1 MIKTWTEKYRPKNF
15 AEFKGQ
21 EEAIRIIKNFLY
33 NFTDKK
39 NKRRKKAILL
49 HGQAGTG
56 KTTLAYVIA
65 NETNSEIFELNAS
78 DFRNKAKLQEILQPV
93 LQQRSLTKEKKLI
106 LIDEADG
113 ISGYYDK
120 GGVPELLRLI
130 EMSPYPVLITAN
142 DAFSKKLS
150 PIRKKVEMISLGKI
164 TQNTI
169 IDVLMDILRKEN
181 LFLNY
186 NILQGIA
193 FRTQGDIRGAINDLQ
208 SVART
213 RDPTLLEFSER
224 EKETDIFNALKKIF
238 KEKPSKEM
246 LRLYDSVKMPLDEI
260 LLWIEENIPAEY
272 HGKALFNAYQ
282 ALSKADLFKGRI
294 YKQQY
299 WRFLVYQNIFTS
311 YAIASAKKEP
321 NNNFT
326 KYKRPERILKIWL
339 NNQRQA
345 KQKSIAQK
353 YAKLVHVG
361 EKRAMREFPIIKQIV
376 KSNSEIQKE
385 LRLNDDEIEF
395 VMRN

>member
-78 DFRNKAKLQEILQPV
+78 DFRNKTKLQEILQPV

>member
-1 MIKTWTEKYRPKNF
+1 
-15 AEFKGQ
+15 
-21 EEAIRIIKNFLY
+21 
-33 NFTDKK
+33 
-39 NKRRKKAILL
+39 
-49 HGQAGTG
+49 
-56 KTTLAYVIA
+56 
-65 NETNSEIFELNAS
+65 
-78 DFRNKAKLQEILQPV
+78 
-93 LQQRSLTKEKKLI
+93 
-106 LIDEADG
+106 
-113 ISGYYDK
+113 
-120 GGVPELLRLI
+120 
-130 EMSPYPVLITAN
+130 
-142 DAFSKKLS
+142 
-150 PIRKKVEMISLGKI
+150 
-164 TQNTI
+164 
-169 IDVLMDILRKEN
+169 
-181 LFLNY
+181 
-186 NILQGIA
+186 
-193 FRTQGDIRGAINDLQ
+193 
-208 SVART
+208 
-213 RDPTLLEFSER
+213 
-224 EKETDIFNALKKIF
+224 
-238 KEKPSKEM
+238 M

>member
-311 YAIASAKKEP
+311 YAIAAAKKEP

>member
-49 HGQAGTG
+49 HGQVGTG

-186 NILQGIA
+186 NLLQGIA

-339 NNQRQA
+339 NNQKQA

>member
-224 EKETDIFNALKKIF
+224 EKETDIFNALKKY
-238 KEKPSKEM
+238 
-246 LRLYDSVKMPLDEI
+246 LRK
-260 LLWIEENIPAEY
+260 N
-272 HGKALFNAYQ
+272 Q
-282 ALSKADLFKGRI
+282 
-294 YKQQY
+294 
-299 WRFLVYQNIFTS
+299 
-311 YAIASAKKEP
+311 AKKC
-321 NNNFT
+321 
-326 KYKRPERILKIWL
+326 
-339 NNQRQA
+339 
-345 KQKSIAQK
+345 
-353 YAKLVHVG
+353 
-361 EKRAMREFPIIKQIV
+361 
-376 KSNSEIQKE
+376 
-385 LRLNDDEIEF
+385 
-395 VMRN
+395 